1 MNLPNKLSLI
11 RIIMAPVILFFLV
24 VPLGIP
30 EPWLSILTAALFAA
44 TSITDL
50 LDGKI
55 ARKHGLITDFGKFI
69 DPLADKFLVIS
80 ALLGIIVKYEWSR
93 LAVVWATA
101 IVILREFAVTSM
113 RMIVSNKDGTV
124 IAAGW
129 LGKVK
134 TTLQLVFIHTIILEP
149 VIFGWFP
156 PSRDWHILSWI
167 TMAGM
172 VVMTLWSGIDYLR
185 QYWKYLSPNK

>member
-55 ARKHGLITDFGKFI
+55 ARKRGLITDFGKFI

-149 VIFGWFP
+149 VFFGWFP
-156 PSRDWHILSWI
+156 PCRDWHILSWI

>member
-113 RMIVSNKDGTV
+113 RMIV
-124 IAAGW
+124 IA
-129 LGKVK
+129 
-134 TTLQLVFIHTIILEP
+134 
-149 VIFGWFP
+149 
-156 PSRDWHILSWI
+156 SRVL
-167 TMAGM
+167 
-172 VVMTLWSGIDYLR
+172 
-185 QYWKYLSPNK
+185 